1 MYSLSF
7 ENIECFTHVACSSVN
22 GVEQDCFKRPA
33 WRTWLHVKRVYK
45 LLNKFFL
52 LEIQGNCKISTEAS
66 TVPGVNPEAANED
79 QVTNSSFCKLHLQT
93 SPWGDCWSRGIRN
106 PRFVRNSLNI
116 KSGSDVK
123 IYLFHL
129 VSLHFLFQVYFPPAF
144 FPLVVVLFFC
154 AFFGFVLVKL
164 LPLSRDIFIFI
175 SLFHF
180 CNRPLPLWAFPG
192 IIKQIIQME
201 PNMVRDPN
209 RGGKPDGYFANVAE
223 DLNSGLLTANRSV
236 TLPSFFGNVFWGRI
250 ISTGIIWQSR

>member
-1 MYSLSF
+1 MIPGSGQRGWKCSCNCTHRASLSLEFWKFHADLQVCVVGCIALPCVIESVMYSLSL
-7 ENIECFTHVACSSVN
+7 ENIECFTHVACSSIN

-33 WRTWLHVKRVYK
+33 WRTWLLVKRVYK

-52 LEIQGNCKISTEAS
+52 LEIQGNFKVSTEAS

-79 QVTNSSFCKLHLQT
+79 QVSNSSFCKLHLQT
-93 SPWGDCWSRGIRN
+93 NPRGDCWGGGVCN

-164 LPLSRDIFIFI
+164 LPLARNIFIFI

-180 CNRPLPLWAFPG
+180 FNHAVACSPVSLF
-192 IIKQIIQME
+192 
-201 PNMVRDPN
+201 RDN
-209 RGGKPDGYFANVAE
+209 KTN
-223 DLNSGLLTANRSV
+223 NSNGT
-236 TLPSFFGNVFWGRI
+236 
-250 ISTGIIWQSR
+250 